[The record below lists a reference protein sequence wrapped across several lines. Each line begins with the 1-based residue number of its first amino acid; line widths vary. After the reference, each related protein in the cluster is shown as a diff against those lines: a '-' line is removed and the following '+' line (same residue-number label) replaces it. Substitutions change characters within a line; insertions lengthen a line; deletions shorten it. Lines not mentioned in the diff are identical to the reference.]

1 MILPVESRL
10 SYLIICKHCIKVRI
24 SGRFLRVGKAKMR
37 KFVATIIVLGA
48 FGAYL
53 GYSISHNLQT
63 QRNDVL
69 ISIQDPD
76 VTPTSLSI
84 AVIGDTHLPEGPE
97 PLATFR
103 ELLLEVKAA
112 KPDLVVFVGDYISDP
127 SSNNLDDHRRKIID
141 SMKLVD
147 PMPRAVVLGNYESWS
162 NADNWL
168 AEFERLGVDV
178 MENEVTLFETAGGP
192 VCVRGLGDKFT
203 SRYSYV
209 DYPVECKSIPKLSI
223 THDPAGAFDRR
234 VKGLVIAGH
243 THCGQVSL
251 PFIGPLWVPTDAP
264 SFAHCGLHE
273 GGNITVFVTSGVGTS
288 ILPLRYGVQSQW
300 DFVTLEIAQ

>member
-1 MILPVESRL
+1 
-10 SYLIICKHCIKVRI
+10 
-24 SGRFLRVGKAKMR
+24 MR
-37 KFVATIIVLGA
+37 KFFVTILMLGA
-48 FGAYL
+48 IGVYFIYA
-53 GYSISHNLQT
+53 ISQNLQT
-63 QRNDVL
+63 ERNDVS
-69 ISIQDPD
+69 ISINDPD
-76 VTPTSLSI
+76 VAPTSLSI

-112 KPDLVVFVGDYISDP
+112 KPDLVLLVGDYIFDP
-127 SSNNLDDHRRKIID
+127 KSEQLSAHREKIINA
-141 SMKLVD
+141 MKLID
-147 PMPRAVVLGNYESWS
+147 PVPRAVVLGNYESWS
-162 NADNWL
+162 DADSWL

-178 MENEVTLFETAGGP
+178 MENEVTVLETAEGA

-203 SRYSYV
+203 SRFGYV
-209 DYPVECKSIPKLSI
+209 DYPVECKSIPKLTI

-264 SFAHCGLHE
+264 SVAHCGLHE
-273 GGNITVFVTSGVGTS
+273 GGNITVFTTSGVGTA
-288 ILPLRYGVQSQW
+288 ILPLRYGAQSQW
-300 DFVTLEIAQ
+300 DFVSLRINQ

>member
-1 MILPVESRL
+1 
-10 SYLIICKHCIKVRI
+10 
-24 SGRFLRVGKAKMR
+24 MR
-37 KFVATIIVLGA
+37 KFVATIILLGA

-53 GYSISHNLQT
+53 AYSISHNLQT
-63 QRNDVL
+63 QRNDVS

-112 KPDLVVFVGDYISDP
+112 KPDLVLLVGDYIFDP
-127 SSNNLDDHRRKIID
+127 SGDQLSAHREKIINA
-141 SMKLVD
+141 MKLVD
-147 PMPRAVVLGNYESWS
+147 PIPRAVVLGNYESWS
-162 NADNWL
+162 NAKDWL
-168 AEFERLGVDV
+168 SEFKRLGVDA
-178 MENEVTLFETAGGP
+178 MENEVKVLETKKGP

-203 SRYSYV
+203 SRFGYV
-209 DYPVECKSIPKLSI
+209 DYADECKSIPKLTI

-251 PFIGPLWVPTDAP
+251 PFVGPLWVPTDAP
-264 SFAHCGLHE
+264 SFAHCGLYE
-273 GGNITVFVTSGVGTS
+273 GGNLTVFVTSGVGTS
-288 ILPLRYGVQSQW
+288 ILPLRYGAQSQW
-300 DFVTLEIAQ
+300 DMLEVGWLK

>member
-1 MILPVESRL
+1 
-10 SYLIICKHCIKVRI
+10 
-24 SGRFLRVGKAKMR
+24 LRVGKAKMR

-53 GYSISHNLQT
+53 AYSISHNLQT
-63 QRNDVL
+63 QRNDVS

-84 AVIGDTHLPEGPE
+84 AVIGDTHLPEGLE
-97 PLATFR
+97 PLAAFR

-112 KPDLVVFVGDYISDP
+112 QPDLVLLVGDYIFDP
-127 SSNNLDDHRRKIID
+127 KSKQLSAHREKIINA
-141 SMKLVD
+141 MRLVD
-147 PMPRAVVLGNYESWS
+147 PVPRAVVLGNYESWS
-162 NADNWL
+162 NADKWL
-168 AEFERLGVDV
+168 AEFERIGVDV
-178 MENEVTLFETAGGP
+178 MENEVTVLETAKGS

-203 SRYSYV
+203 NRFRYV
-209 DYPVECKSIPKLSI
+209 DYPDKCKSIPKVTI

-273 GGNITVFVTSGVGTS
+273 GDKVTVFVTSGVGTS
-288 ILPLRYGVQSQW
+288 ILPIRFGAQSQW
-300 DFVTLEIAQ
+300 DYLRIKISNGT